1 MKDKSTSVQD
11 LADKIKTI
19 LSNPELLARLAEQ
32 ELEDGSVS
40 VIFDELETNVANLEK
55 LYPTSE

>member
-1 MKDKSTSVQD
+1 MSKASSVQD
-11 LADKIKTI
+11 LADKIKMI
-19 LSNPELLARLAEQ
+19 LANPELLARLAEK

-40 VIFDELETNVANLEK
+40 VMVDELETKVAELEK